1 MAFSQQSNSSSE
13 ARIPKG
19 KLACKT
25 ESKELVKANGDRVE
39 LIVTNEGAKDAWLC
53 LGATAVAK
61 EGPYLKKEGGA
72 WTNGSYSGAVFAIT
86 AEGES
91 NLTFAEV

>member
-1 MAFSQQSNSSSE
+1 MAFAQQSGSSTE

-19 KLACKT
+19 KLTAKT
-25 ESKELVKANGDRVE
+25 ESKELVKANGDRIE
-39 LIVTNEGAKDAWLC
+39 LIVTNEGTKDIWLC
-53 LGATAVAK
+53 LGAAAVAK

-72 WTNGSYSGAVFAIT
+72 LTLGSYSGAIFAIT

-91 NLTFAEV
+91 NVTFAEI

>member
-25 ESKELVKANGDRVE
+25 ESKELVKANGDRIE

-53 LGATAVAK
+53 LGATAVA
-61 EGPYLKKEGGA
+61 
-72 WTNGSYSGAVFAIT
+72 AVFAIT